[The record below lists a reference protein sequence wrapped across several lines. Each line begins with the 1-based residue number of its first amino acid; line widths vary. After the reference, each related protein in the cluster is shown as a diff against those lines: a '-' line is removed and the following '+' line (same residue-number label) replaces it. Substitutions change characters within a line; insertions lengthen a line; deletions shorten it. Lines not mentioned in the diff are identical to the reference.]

1 MANRREL
8 RPMTHFAYVVGHPIG
23 HSISPEIHN
32 AGFAARGIDARY
44 QAVDVSPAD
53 LASWVSSVCRVET
66 LGFNVTVP
74 HKERIGEYM
83 DAIEGDAKLAGA
95 VNTVT
100 LRPAS
105 GPPPAAGPGRALVG
119 VNTDTIGFRR
129 SLAEEA
135 GVALRGQRVVLIG
148 AGGAARAI
156 AVVALQDGAADLTVA
171 NRHRE
176 RAERLLNDLE
186 SITRETTV
194 RALQL
199 GDSALSTALRQAT
212 VVVNATSVGMQSAE
226 LPLDPGPIA
235 PGGLVVDIVY
245 NPPDTS
251 FLRAGRIGGARV
263 LGGLGMLVYQA
274 AAAFELWT
282 GVRAPVEV
290 MRTAAAAALFGKS
303 TDRGG

>member
-1 MANRREL
+1 M
-8 RPMTHFAYVVGHPIG
+8 
-23 HSISPEIHN
+23 
-32 AGFAARGIDARY
+32 
-44 QAVDVSPAD
+44 
-53 LASWVSSVCRVET
+53 
-66 LGFNVTVP
+66 TVP

-100 LRPAS
+100 LRPPSLS
-105 GPPPAAGPGRALVG
+105 GPPPAAGRALVG

-135 GVALRGQRVVLIG
+135 GVALRSQRVVLIG

-176 RAERLLNDLE
+176 RAERLLNGLA

-194 RALQL
+194 RALGL
-199 GDSALSTALRQAT
+199 GDSALSTALRRAT

-226 LPLDPGPIA
+226 IPLDPGPIA

-245 NPPDTS
+245 NPPETS
-251 FLRAGRIGGARV
+251 FLRAGRLGGARV
-263 LGGLGMLVYQA
+263 LGGLGMLVHQA

-282 GVRAPVEV
+282 GLPAPVGV
-290 MRTAAAAALFGKS
+290 MRTAAEAALFGQS